1 MGHEVFISYASADK
15 HIAFA
20 ICHSLEERNIRC
32 WIAPRDVVPGVN
44 YGKAI
49 IEAIN
54 TSQVMILVFSSGS
67 NSSQQVLREVE
78 RAVSKGVF
86 IVPLR
91 VEDVLPSDDLEYYI
105 STTHWLDALTQPIE
119 EHLASI
125 TGTVE
130 SIILKLNNEGGDTK
144 EERKGPSISRDNISY
159 RLGRELSLFTLY
171 GIEATKGGIW
181 ITKALHDLDIR
192 KIDIIDFLEMDEK
205 KLRIK
210 RFSKLYCEITSE
222 MRKHLGETRK
232 QWFDLG
238 LNIVT
243 ITAVLSGGG
252 SGLTWEDL
260 ELIKTLRK
268 DMRSLV
274 RELESHKEPEVRG
287 VLGSLKGLSTDDR
300 ELMTFMDGM
309 ITMDDALLVRST

>member
-49 IEAIN
+49 IEGIN
-54 TSQVMILVFSSGS
+54 ASQVMILVFSSGS

-91 VEDVLPSDDLEYYI
+91 VEDILPSDDLEYYI

-119 EHLASI
+119 GHLASI
-125 TGTVE
+125 TETVG
-130 SIILKLNNEGGDTK
+130 SIILNLNGKEGDTEGK
-144 EERKGPSISRDNISY
+144 EPSINTDNISY

-171 GIEATKGGIW
+171 GLGATKGGIW
-181 ITKALHDLDIR
+181 ITKALHDLGIT
-192 KIDIIDFLEMDEK
+192 KIEIVDLLKMEEK
-205 KLRIK
+205 KRLQELHNMRCPKCGMQLI
-210 RFSKLYCEITSE
+210 EIDY
-222 MRKHLGETRK
+222 HG
-232 QWFDLG
+232 
-238 LNIVT
+238 I
-243 ITAVLSGGG
+243 AVDKCSSCDGVWLDAG
-252 SGLTWEDL
+252 
-260 ELIKTLRK
+260 
-268 DMRSLV
+268 
-274 RELESHKEPEVRG
+274 ELEQVCSLDQGKLDKWFG
-287 VLGSLKGLSTDDR
+287 VFKR
-300 ELMTFMDGM
+300 
-309 ITMDDALLVRST
+309 

>member
-1 MGHEVFISYASADK
+1 LGHEVFISYASADK

-20 ICHSLEERNIRC
+20 ICHSLEERSIRC

-67 NSSQQVLREVE
+67 NRSQQVLREVE

-125 TGTVE
+125 TDTVE
-130 SIILKLNNEGGDTK
+130 SIILNLNRKEGDANGK
-144 EERKGPSISRDNISY
+144 EPSINMDNISY
-159 RLGRELSLFTLY
+159 RLGRELSLFILY
-171 GIEATKGGIW
+171 GMEATKGGIW
-181 ITKALHDLDIR
+181 ITKALHDLGIR
-192 KIDIIDFLEMDEK
+192 NIKIIDFLEIEGK
-205 KLRIK
+205 KRRIK
-210 RFSKLYCEITSE
+210 RFSKLYCEITRE
-222 MRKHLGETRK
+222 MIKHLGETRK

-243 ITAVLSGGG
+243 ITAVLDGGR
-252 SGLTWEDL
+252 SGLTGEDL

-268 DMRSLV
+268 DMRSVSYTHL
-274 RELESHKEPEVRG
+274 RAHE
-287 VLGSLKGLSTDDR
+287 T
-300 ELMTFMDGM
+300 
-309 ITMDDALLVRST
+309 

>member
-49 IEAIN
+49 IEGIN
-54 TSQVMILVFSSGS
+54 ASQVMILVFSSGS

-91 VEDVLPSDDLEYYI
+91 VEDILPSDDLEYYI

-119 EHLASI
+119 GHLASI
-125 TGTVE
+125 TETVG
-130 SIILKLNNEGGDTK
+130 SIILNLNGKEGDTEGK
-144 EERKGPSISRDNISY
+144 EPSINTDNISY

-171 GIEATKGGIW
+171 GLGATKGGIW
-181 ITKALHDLDIR
+181 ITKALHDLGIT
-192 KIDIIDFLEMDEK
+192 KIEIVDLLKMEEK
-205 KLRIK
+205 KRRIM
-210 RFSKLYCEITSE
+210 RFSKLYCEITKE

-243 ITAVLSGGG
+243 ITAVLDGGR
-252 SGLTWEDL
+252 SGLTGEDL

-274 RELESHKEPEVRG
+274 RALEVHKEPEVIS
-287 VLGSLKGLSTDDR
+287 VLGSLKGLSMEER
-300 ELMTFMDGM
+300 ELRTVVDGM
-309 ITMDDALLVRST
+309 NALDDTLLVRSAT